1 MLALIDMRLGD
12 VYRRIGKYEKSTAH
26 YTYARETMSLPSLL
40 SLSAS
45 DSEVS
50 IIFFISVPSIK
61 IVTLLLHEVPI
72 SLQRCADASPR
83 EQRIL
88 SDLEKSTKRLKVMNV
103 SRSKAGKTNVSS
115 GESDTDASSDDSD
128 NRRAPN
134 RKIELL
140 PRQSKSKHPS
150 KTGKIVDEDDGNDAK
165 SANKGRA
172 NGKVKRST
180 NTHELETE
188 KDLPK
193 KVHNRKPPL
202 SVATNKEVRLV
213 FLFYD

>member
-1 MLALIDMRLGD
+1 MKPCHYLHCSRYRLQ
-12 VYRRIGKYEKSTAH
+12 IGKY
-26 YTYARETMSLPSLL
+26 LL
-40 SLSAS
+40 L
-45 DSEVS
+45 
-50 IIFFISVPSIK
+50 FFISIPSIK

-88 SDLEKSTKRLKVMNV
+88 SDLEKSTKRLKVMTC
-103 SRSKAGKTNVSS
+103 KAGKTTNVSS